1 VAGLGRTLAVKR
13 RWRCKIFF
21 VNLDISALIEA
32 ANGSFDQAV
41 KDQMKK
47 AGEQLTAMTRAHI
60 VEEAN
65 KKLHTRREMYIEGLS
80 HFKLNDD
87 TWVVNLDA
95 KVRWIDDGMGAHN
108 MLDDLLKSPKAKT
121 AKDGSKYMVVP
132 FRHGPKGPTQMTP
145 AQKNLLDTIKGEL
158 KNRGINYGKTETGS
172 DGKPKI
178 GLLHSFDINS
188 KPTKT
193 HNGPGQGKGPIGSVV
208 QGPTGIPLLQG
219 IRIYQREVKNKD
231 GSKSVRK
238 DIMTFRV
245 ASSKHKGQ
253 GRWDHPGVQ
262 GVRLMDEAY
271 DWAKRTWEREI
282 VPQLTLAISKNF

>member
-1 VAGLGRTLAVKR
+1 M
-13 RWRCKIFF
+13 FF
-21 VNLDISALIEA
+21 VNLDISSLIEV
-32 ANGSFDQAV
+32 ANGSFDDAV
-41 KDQMKK
+41 KEQMKK

-65 KKLHTRREMYIEGLS
+65 KKLHTRREMFIEGLS

-95 KVRWIDDGMGAHN
+95 KVRWIDDGLSAHN

-121 AKDGSKYMVVP
+121 SKDGSKYIVVP
-132 FRHGPKGPTQMTP
+132 FQHKKGPTQQTP
-145 AQKNLLDTIKGEL
+145 AQKNLLDTIKAEL
-158 KNRGINYGKTETGS
+158 KSRGINYGKLEQGG
-172 DGKPKI
+172 DGKPKL
-178 GLLHSFDINS
+178 GLLHSFDINT

-231 GSKSVRK
+231 GGTSVRR

-253 GRWDHPGVQ
+253 GRWDHPGLPPAK
-262 GVRLMDEAY
+262 LMDEAY
-271 DWAKRTWEREI
+271 EWAKRTWEREI
-282 VPQLTLAISKNF
+282 VPQLTMAISKNF